1 MKSRNLKDLKK
12 KYLKKI
18 KLIKKYNEAYY
29 DLSKPIVDD
38 ATYDNIK
45 KEIKE
50 IEEKY
55 PTEINNEFLSS
66 AVGFKPSKNFNKVKH
81 KVPMLSLN
89 NAFNRE
95 DLENFEKKISN
106 FLSLKNNSDL
116 EYSTEPKIDG
126 ISASLFYKNGK
137 FIQGLSRGDG
147 VEGEDITEN
156 LKTINDIPKIL
167 KGKNIPDEIDIRGE
181 VFIKNKDFERLSDKF
196 ANPRNAASGSLRQK
210 DPKKTKEI
218 PLNFIAYTFGH
229 SKNLNVT
236 SQFEFL
242 KNLKNWGFKVNKFNK
257 LIRGVDNLV
266 ENHFKLEQIRKE
278 IEFDIDGI
286 VYKINDFIL
295 QKRLGFVAN
304 APRWAIAHKFSS
316 NKSISEIL
324 KIDIQVGR
332 TGAMTPVAK
341 IKPVNI
347 GGVLVSNATLHNEDE
362 IQRKDIRIGDT
373 VTVERAGDVIP
384 RVISVDLKKRNKNSK
399 KFNFPKNCPSCGS
412 STVKE
417 FNQITKRYD
426 AVRRCIN
433 DGYACEKMAIEKIKH
448 FVSKEALNIDGLGKK
463 IVENFWDLKL
473 IRYPHDIFNLNYDK
487 ISQLDGWGNLSVAN
501 LKYSIDKKRKISLS
515 KFIYSIGIRHIG
527 QENAKLLSKTLK
539 KIENF
544 LNLGKSTR
552 FIELSNIDGI
562 GDTQIKSIQ
571 KFFSNNKN
579 LVVLNELQ
587 KNLSIIPEPEISK
600 NGILK
605 EKTFMFTGKL
615 IGISRAEAKSLVE
628 KNSGKIVSNV
638 SKKLDFLIVGDK
650 PTNRKIKDA
659 ESLNI
664 KVISQHEFIKMLD
677 IKDS

>member
-1 MKSRNLKDLKK
+1 
-12 KYLKKI
+12 
-18 KLIKKYNEAYY
+18 
-29 DLSKPIVDD
+29 
-38 ATYDNIK
+38 
-45 KEIKE
+45 
-50 IEEKY
+50 
-55 PTEINNEFLSS
+55 
-66 AVGFKPSKNFNKVKH
+66 
-81 KVPMLSLN
+81 MLSLN

-106 FLSLKNNSDL
+106 FLSLKKNSDL

-266 ENHFKLEQIRKE
+266 LNHFKLEQIRKE

-286 VYKINDFIL
+286 VYKINDFTL

-417 FNQITKRYD
+417 FNQITKRFD

-433 DGYACEKMAIEKIKH
+433 DGYTCEKMAIEKIKH

-487 ISQLDGWGNLSVAN
+487 ISQLDGWGSLSVAN

-544 LNLGKSTR
+544 LNLGKSNY
-552 FIELSNIDGI
+552 FNELSNIDGI

-579 LVVLNELQ
+579 LIVLNELQ

-664 KVISQHEFIKMLD
+664 KLISQ
-677 IKDS
+677 S

>member
-1 MKSRNLKDLKK
+1 
-12 KYLKKI
+12 
-18 KLIKKYNEAYY
+18 
-29 DLSKPIVDD
+29 
-38 ATYDNIK
+38 
-45 KEIKE
+45 
-50 IEEKY
+50 
-55 PTEINNEFLSS
+55 
-66 AVGFKPSKNFNKVKH
+66 
-81 KVPMLSLN
+81 MLSLN

-278 IEFDIDGI
+278 IEFDIDGV

-417 FNQITKRYD
+417 FNQITKRFD

-433 DGYACEKMAIEKIKH
+433 DGYTCEKMAIEKIKH

-487 ISQLDGWGNLSVAN
+487 ISQLDGWGKLSVAN

-579 LVVLNELQ
+579 LVVLDELQ

>member
-1 MKSRNLKDLKK
+1 MKSRINKDLKK
-12 KYLKKI
+12 KYIKNI
-18 KLIKKYNEAYY
+18 KLVKKYDEAYY

-45 KEIKE
+45 KETKE
-50 IEEKY
+50 IEKQY
-55 PTEINNEFLSS
+55 PTEIHNEYLSN
-66 AVGFKPSKNFNKVKH
+66 AIGYKPSKNFNKVKH
-81 KVPMLSLN
+81 KMPMLSLN
-89 NAFNRE
+89 NAFNKE

-106 FLSLKNNSDL
+106 FLSLKKKSEL

-147 VEGEDITEN
+147 IEGEDITEN

-181 VFIKNKDFERLSDKF
+181 VFIKNKDFEGLSDKF

-218 PLNFIAYTFGH
+218 PLKFIAYTFGY

-257 LIRGVDNLV
+257 LITGVDNLV
-266 ENHFKLEQIRKE
+266 LNHFKLEQKRKE

-286 VYKINDFIL
+286 VYKINDFTL

-332 TGAMTPVAK
+332 TGALTPVAK
-341 IKPVNI
+341 IKPINI

-362 IQRKDIRIGDT
+362 IERKDIRIGDT

-384 RVISVDLKKRNKNSK
+384 RVISVDFKKRNKNSK

-417 FNQITKRYD
+417 FNKITKKFD

-433 DGYACEKMAIEKIKH
+433 DGYSCEKMAIEKIKH

-473 IRYPHDIFNLNYDK
+473 IRYPQDIFNLNYNK
-487 ISQLDGWGNLSVAN
+487 ISQLDGWGSLSVSN
-501 LKYSIDKKRKISLS
+501 LKYSIDKKKKISLS

-539 KIENF
+539 NIENF
-544 LNLGKSTR
+544 LDLGKKNY
-552 FIELSNIDGI
+552 FNELSNIDGI

-579 LVVLNELQ
+579 LNVLSELQ
-587 KNLSIIPEPEISK
+587 KNLIIIPDSEISK
-600 NGILK
+600 NGVLK

-638 SKKLDFLIVGDK
+638 SQKLDFLIVGDK
-650 PTNRKIKDA
+650 PTNRKIKEA

-664 KVISQHEFIKMLD
+664 KVISQSEFLKMLE
-677 IKDS
+677 IKGS

>member
-55 PTEINNEFLSS
+55 PTEINNEFSSS

-106 FLSLKNNSDL
+106 FLSLKKNSDL

-266 ENHFKLEQIRKE
+266 VNHFKLEQIRKE

-295 QKRLGFVAN
+295 QKRLGYVAN

-417 FNQITKRYD
+417 FNQITKRFD

-552 FIELSNIDGI
+552 FNELSNIDGI